1 MNSYRVVNMVF
12 FILTTLI
19 FLYSFIFFPNRQ
31 PVNCFYKNK
40 TGIDC
45 PSCGTSR
52 VFSFM
57 LRGNFTE
64 AVQIN
69 NNAVGLFFFFLL
81 QWLWRGW
88 VFIFFTK
95 ISFLRK
101 KTTLISDAVFSFIFF
116 LVAVKPFYYA

>member
-1 MNSYRVVNMVF
+1 
-12 FILTTLI
+12 
-19 FLYSFIFFPNRQ
+19 
-31 PVNCFYKNK
+31 
-40 TGIDC
+40 
-45 PSCGTSR
+45 
-52 VFSFM
+52 M